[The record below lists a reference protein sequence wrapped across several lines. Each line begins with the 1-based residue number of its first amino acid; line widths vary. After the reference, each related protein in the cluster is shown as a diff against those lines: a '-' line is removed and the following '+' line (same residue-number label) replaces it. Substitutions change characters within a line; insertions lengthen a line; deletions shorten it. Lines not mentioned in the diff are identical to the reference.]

1 MFLLDT
7 DVVIWALRNNQKI
20 ISFLLEISESGSLGL
35 STLTIAEIYKNI
47 FPTEIFQTEEFIH
60 RHIIYGVDE
69 DVAKQGGL
77 YWQEYS
83 KQFKTLNIIDCMI
96 ASTAYINDLTLVTLN
111 VKHYPMQGLR
121 LLSS

>member
-47 FPTEIFQTEEFIH
+47 FPTEIFQTEEFIR

>member
-7 DVVIWALRNNQKI
+7 DIVIWALRNNQQI
-20 ISFLLEISESGSLGL
+20 VSFLLDLSESDSLGL
-35 STLTIAEIYKNI
+35 STLTIAEVYKNI

-60 RHIIYGVDE
+60 KHIIYGVDE

-83 KQFKTLNIIDCMI
+83 KQFKALNIIDCMI

-111 VKHYPMQGLR
+111 VKHYPMQGLKLR
-121 LLSS
+121 SS